1 MKYNGLIK
9 SIIIVLMIVTIIIS
23 IILVYLSKKKTKT
36 ELEGEIAPEGDLILD
51 TDGGIVQ
58 NFNEYDTVKSCINS
72 LILYAKA
79 GNNTAI
85 EEITEGEYIFQNVK
99 FSNNNRIMLA
109 PVYRIDNDAG
119 NVNFVSFKVDNESSN
134 IYGIVI
140 LDGANQ
146 TFKILKASEADYNN
160 AKNHNIDNKYKKYTS
175 IDIKTYNKFRYSL
188 LNEGDVIKQYF
199 NDYIQKANYYPEE
212 AYNILDEK
220 YKTNKFNTFLD
231 FQNYLNQ
238 RKEQLEALD
247 IYNIKT
253 SNDFKTDE
261 EYESYLMNFKSKG
274 LKQYLI
280 KDYETYRLYICI
292 DDYDNYYAF
301 KETGAMEYSLYLD
314 DYNILLAED
323 LYQYNS
329 VDNKGKAALN
339 VKRFLKAVNQED
351 YIYAYNMLS
360 EGFKKN
366 YFETL
371 QKFIKY
377 IENQNIDY
385 NNIKNIEVR
394 EESNIYIC
402 ILKTN
407 DNKTMQFNVQ
417 LLDNQ
422 EYKISFKV
430 EETK

>member
-9 SIIIVLMIVTIIIS
+9 SIIIILLIVVIAIS
-23 IILVYLSKKKTKT
+23 VILLCLSKKTNKTA
-36 ELEGEIAPEGDLILD
+36 EGEEIAPEGELFLD
-51 TDGGIVQ
+51 KNGEIIQ
-58 NFNEYDTVKSCINS
+58 NFSEYNTVKSCINS

-79 GNNTAI
+79 GNNNAI
-85 EEITEGEYIFQNVK
+85 KEIIDGGYIFENVVFPK
-99 FSNNNRIMLA
+99 NSRLMLA
-109 PVYRIDNDAG
+109 PVYRVDNEAG
-119 NVNFVSFKVDNESSN
+119 NVNFVSFKINNQN
-134 IYGIVI
+134 IYGIII

-146 TFKILKASEADYNN
+146 TFKILKASETDYNN
-160 AKNHNIDNKYKKYTS
+160 AKNHNIESKYKEYIKIDEKTFNKYKYS
-175 IDIKTYNKFRYSL
+175 IVEDADI
-188 LNEGDVIKQYF
+188 IKQYF

-402 ILKTN
+402 I
-407 DNKTMQFNVQ
+407 
-417 LLDNQ
+417 
-422 EYKISFKV
+422 
-430 EETK
+430 

>member
-9 SIIIVLMIVTIIIS
+9 SIIIILLIVVIAIS
-23 IILVYLSKKKTKT
+23 VILLCLSKKTNKTA
-36 ELEGEIAPEGDLILD
+36 EGEEIAPEGELFLD
-51 TDGGIVQ
+51 KNGEIIQ
-58 NFNEYDTVKSCINS
+58 NFSEYNTVKSCINS

-79 GNNTAI
+79 GNNNAI
-85 EEITEGEYIFQNVK
+85 KEIIDGGYIFENVVFPK
-99 FSNNNRIMLA
+99 NSRLMLA
-109 PVYRIDNDAG
+109 PVYRVDNEAG
-119 NVNFVSFKVDNESSN
+119 NVNFVSFKINNQN
-134 IYGIVI
+134 IYGIII

-146 TFKILKASEADYNN
+146 TFKILKASETDYNN
-160 AKNHNIDNKYKKYTS
+160 AKNHNIESKYKEYIKIDEKTFNKYKYS
-175 IDIKTYNKFRYSL
+175 IVEDADI
-188 LNEGDVIKQYF
+188 IKQYF

-385 NNIKNIEVR
+385 NNIKNIEVI

>member
-1 MKYNGLIK
+1 
-9 SIIIVLMIVTIIIS
+9 
-23 IILVYLSKKKTKT
+23 
-36 ELEGEIAPEGDLILD
+36 
-51 TDGGIVQ
+51 
-58 NFNEYDTVKSCINS
+58 
-72 LILYAKA
+72 
-79 GNNTAI
+79 
-85 EEITEGEYIFQNVK
+85 
-99 FSNNNRIMLA
+99 
-109 PVYRIDNDAG
+109 
-119 NVNFVSFKVDNESSN
+119 
-134 IYGIVI
+134 
-140 LDGANQ
+140 
-146 TFKILKASEADYNN
+146 
-160 AKNHNIDNKYKKYTS
+160 
-175 IDIKTYNKFRYSL
+175 
-188 LNEGDVIKQYF
+188 
-199 NDYIQKANYYPEE
+199 
-212 AYNILDEK
+212 
-220 YKTNKFNTFLD
+220 
-231 FQNYLNQ
+231 
-238 RKEQLEALD
+238 
-247 IYNIKT
+247 
-253 SNDFKTDE
+253 
-261 EYESYLMNFKSKG
+261 
-274 LKQYLI
+274 
-280 KDYETYRLYICI
+280 
-292 DDYDNYYAF
+292 
-301 KETGAMEYSLYLD
+301 MEYSLYLD

>member
-9 SIIIVLMIVTIIIS
+9 SIIIILLIVVIAIS
-23 IILVYLSKKKTKT
+23 VILLCLSKKTNKTA
-36 ELEGEIAPEGDLILD
+36 EGEEIAPEGELFLD
-51 TDGGIVQ
+51 KNGEIIQ
-58 NFNEYDTVKSCINS
+58 NFSEYNTVKSCINS

-79 GNNTAI
+79 GNNNAI
-85 EEITEGEYIFQNVK
+85 KEIIDGGYIFENVVFPK
-99 FSNNNRIMLA
+99 NSRLMLA
-109 PVYRIDNDAG
+109 PVYRVDNEAG
-119 NVNFVSFKVDNESSN
+119 NVNFVSFKINNQN
-134 IYGIVI
+134 IYGIII

-146 TFKILKASEADYNN
+146 TFKILKASETDYNN
-160 AKNHNIDNKYKKYTS
+160 AKNHNIESKYKEYIKIDEKTFNKYKYS
-175 IDIKTYNKFRYSL
+175 IVEDADI
-188 LNEGDVIKQYF
+188 IKQYF

-385 NNIKNIEVR
+385 NNIKNIDIT

>member
-9 SIIIVLMIVTIIIS
+9 SIIIILLIVVIAIS
-23 IILVYLSKKKTKT
+23 VILLCLSKKTNKTA
-36 ELEGEIAPEGDLILD
+36 EGEEIAPEGELFLD
-51 TDGGIVQ
+51 KNGEIIQ
-58 NFNEYDTVKSCINS
+58 NFSEYNTVKSCINS

-79 GNNTAI
+79 GNNNAI
-85 EEITEGEYIFQNVK
+85 KEIIDGGYIFENVVFPK
-99 FSNNNRIMLA
+99 NSRLMLD
-109 PVYRIDNDAG
+109 PVYRVDNEAG
-119 NVNFVSFKVDNESSN
+119 NVNFVSFKINNQN
-134 IYGIVI
+134 IYGIII

-146 TFKILKASEADYNN
+146 TFKILKASETDYNN
-160 AKNHNIDNKYKKYTS
+160 AKNHNIESKYKEYIKIDEKTFNKYEYS
-175 IDIKTYNKFRYSL
+175 IVEDADI
-188 LNEGDVIKQYF
+188 IKQYF

-323 LYQYNS
+323 LHQYNS
-329 VDNKGKAALN
+329 IDNKGKAALN

-366 YFETL
+366 YFKTL
-371 QKFIKY
+371 QEFTKY
-377 IENQNIDY
+377 IEDQNIDY
-385 NNIKNIEVR
+385 NNIKNIDIT

-422 EYKISFKV
+422 AYKISFKV
-430 EETK
+430 NK

>member
-9 SIIIVLMIVTIIIS
+9 SIIIILLIVVIAIS
-23 IILVYLSKKKTKT
+23 VILLCLSKKTNKTA
-36 ELEGEIAPEGDLILD
+36 EGEEIAPEGELFLD
-51 TDGGIVQ
+51 KNGEIIQ
-58 NFNEYDTVKSCINS
+58 NFSEYNTVKSCINS

-79 GNNTAI
+79 GNNNAI
-85 EEITEGEYIFQNVK
+85 KEIIDGGYIFENVVFPK
-99 FSNNNRIMLA
+99 NSRLMLA
-109 PVYRIDNDAG
+109 PVYRVDNEAG
-119 NVNFVSFKVDNESSN
+119 NVNFVSFKINNQN
-134 IYGIVI
+134 IYGIII

-146 TFKILKASEADYNN
+146 TFKILKASETDYNN
-160 AKNHNIDNKYKKYTS
+160 AKNHNIESKYKEYIKIDEKTFNKYKYS
-175 IDIKTYNKFRYSL
+175 IVEDADI
-188 LNEGDVIKQYF
+188 IKQYF

-323 LYQYNS
+323 LHQYNS
-329 VDNKGKAALN
+329 IDNKGKAALN

>member
-1 MKYNGLIK
+1 MC
-9 SIIIVLMIVTIIIS
+9 
-23 IILVYLSKKKTKT
+23 LSKKTNKTA
-36 ELEGEIAPEGDLILD
+36 EGEEIAPEGELFLD
-51 TDGGIVQ
+51 KNGEIIQ
-58 NFNEYDTVKSCINS
+58 NFSEYNTVKSCINS

-79 GNNTAI
+79 GNNNAI
-85 EEITEGEYIFQNVK
+85 KEIIDGGYIFENVVFPK
-99 FSNNNRIMLA
+99 NSRLMLA
-109 PVYRIDNDAG
+109 PVYRGDNEAG
-119 NVNFVSFKVDNESSN
+119 NVNFVSFKINNQN
-134 IYGIVI
+134 IYGIII

-146 TFKILKASEADYNN
+146 TFKILKASETDYNN
-160 AKNHNIDNKYKKYTS
+160 AKNHNIESKYKEYIKIDEKTFNKYKYS
-175 IDIKTYNKFRYSL
+175 IVEDADI
-188 LNEGDVIKQYF
+188 IKQYF

-377 IENQNIDY
+377 IVLIF
-385 NNIKNIEVR
+385 I
-394 EESNIYIC
+394 
-402 ILKTN
+402 
-407 DNKTMQFNVQ
+407 
-417 LLDNQ
+417 
-422 EYKISFKV
+422 
-430 EETK
+430 

>member
-9 SIIIVLMIVTIIIS
+9 SIIIILLIVVIAIS
-23 IILVYLSKKKTKT
+23 VILLCLSKKTNKTA
-36 ELEGEIAPEGDLILD
+36 EGEEIAPEGELFLD
-51 TDGGIVQ
+51 KNGEIIQ
-58 NFNEYDTVKSCINS
+58 NFSEYNTVKSCINS

-79 GNNTAI
+79 GNNNAI
-85 EEITEGEYIFQNVK
+85 KEIIDGGYIFENVVFPK
-99 FSNNNRIMLA
+99 NSRLMLD
-109 PVYRIDNDAG
+109 PVYRVDNEAG
-119 NVNFVSFKVDNESSN
+119 NVNFVSFKINNQN
-134 IYGIVI
+134 IYGIII

-146 TFKILKASEADYNN
+146 TFKILKASETDYNN
-160 AKNHNIDNKYKKYTS
+160 AKNHNIESKYKEYIKIDEKTFNKYKYS
-175 IDIKTYNKFRYSL
+175 IVEDADI
-188 LNEGDVIKQYF
+188 IKQYF

>member
-9 SIIIVLMIVTIIIS
+9 SIIIILLIVVIAIS
-23 IILVYLSKKKTKT
+23 VILLCLSKKTNKTA
-36 ELEGEIAPEGDLILD
+36 EGEEIAPEGELFLD
-51 TDGGIVQ
+51 KNGEIIQ
-58 NFNEYDTVKSCINS
+58 NFSEYNTVKSCINS

-79 GNNTAI
+79 GNNNAI
-85 EEITEGEYIFQNVK
+85 KEIIDGGYIFENVVFPK
-99 FSNNNRIMLA
+99 NSRLMLD
-109 PVYRIDNDAG
+109 PVYRVDNEAG
-119 NVNFVSFKVDNESSN
+119 NVNFVSFKVNNQN
-134 IYGIVI
+134 IYGIII

-146 TFKILKASEADYNN
+146 TFKILKASETDYNN
-160 AKNHNIDNKYKKYTS
+160 AKNHNIESKYKEYIKIDEKTFNKYKYS
-175 IDIKTYNKFRYSL
+175 IVEDADI
-188 LNEGDVIKQYF
+188 IKQYF

>member
-9 SIIIVLMIVTIIIS
+9 SIIIILLIVVIAIS
-23 IILVYLSKKKTKT
+23 VILLCLSKKTNKTA
-36 ELEGEIAPEGDLILD
+36 EGEEIAPEGELFLD
-51 TDGGIVQ
+51 KNGEIIQ
-58 NFNEYDTVKSCINS
+58 NFSEYNTVKSCINS

-79 GNNTAI
+79 GNNNAI
-85 EEITEGEYIFQNVK
+85 NEIIDGGYIFENVVFPK
-99 FSNNNRIMLA
+99 NSRLMLA
-109 PVYRIDNDAG
+109 PVYRVDNEAG
-119 NVNFVSFKVDNESSN
+119 NVNFVSFKINNQN
-134 IYGIVI
+134 IYGIII

-146 TFKILKASEADYNN
+146 TFKILKASETDYNN
-160 AKNHNIDNKYKKYTS
+160 AKNHNIESKYKEYIKIDEKTFNKYKYS
-175 IDIKTYNKFRYSL
+175 IVEDADI
-188 LNEGDVIKQYF
+188 IKQYF

-385 NNIKNIEVR
+385 NNIKNIDIT

>member
-9 SIIIVLMIVTIIIS
+9 SIIIILLIVVIAIS
-23 IILVYLSKKKTKT
+23 VILLCLSKKTNKTA
-36 ELEGEIAPEGDLILD
+36 EGEEIAPEGELFLD
-51 TDGGIVQ
+51 KNGEIIQ
-58 NFNEYDTVKSCINS
+58 NFSEYNTVKSCINS

-79 GNNTAI
+79 GNNNAI
-85 EEITEGEYIFQNVK
+85 KEIIDGGYIFENVVFPK
-99 FSNNNRIMLA
+99 NSRLMLA
-109 PVYRIDNDAG
+109 PVYRVDNEAG
-119 NVNFVSFKVDNESSN
+119 NVNFVSFKINNQN
-134 IYGIVI
+134 IYGIII

-146 TFKILKASEADYNN
+146 TFKILKASETDYNN
-160 AKNHNIDNKYKKYTS
+160 AKNHNIESKYKEYIKIDEKTFNKYKYS
-175 IDIKTYNKFRYSL
+175 IVEDADI
-188 LNEGDVIKQYF
+188 IKQYF

>member
-9 SIIIVLMIVTIIIS
+9 SIIIILLIVVIAIS
-23 IILVYLSKKKTKT
+23 VILLCLSKKTNKTA
-36 ELEGEIAPEGDLILD
+36 EGEEIAPEGELFLD
-51 TDGGIVQ
+51 KNGEIIQ
-58 NFNEYDTVKSCINS
+58 NFSEYNTVKSCINS

-79 GNNTAI
+79 GNNNAI
-85 EEITEGEYIFQNVK
+85 KEIIDGGYIFENVVFPK
-99 FSNNNRIMLA
+99 NSRLMLD
-109 PVYRIDNDAG
+109 PVYRVDNEAG
-119 NVNFVSFKVDNESSN
+119 NVNFVSFKINNQN
-134 IYGIVI
+134 IYGIII

-146 TFKILKASEADYNN
+146 TFKILKASETDYNN
-160 AKNHNIDNKYKKYTS
+160 AKNHNIESKYKEYIKIDEKTFNKYEYS
-175 IDIKTYNKFRYSL
+175 IVEDADI
-188 LNEGDVIKQYF
+188 IKQYF

>member
-9 SIIIVLMIVTIIIS
+9 SIIIILLIVVIAIS
-23 IILVYLSKKKTKT
+23 VILLCLSKKTNKTA
-36 ELEGEIAPEGDLILD
+36 EGEEIAPEGELFLD
-51 TDGGIVQ
+51 KNGEIIQ
-58 NFNEYDTVKSCINS
+58 NFSEYNTVKSCINS

-79 GNNTAI
+79 GNNNAI
-85 EEITEGEYIFQNVK
+85 KEIIDGGYIFENVVFPK
-99 FSNNNRIMLA
+99 NSRLMLA
-109 PVYRIDNDAG
+109 PVYRVDNEAG
-119 NVNFVSFKVDNESSN
+119 NVNFVSFKINNQN
-134 IYGIVI
+134 IYGIII

-146 TFKILKASEADYNN
+146 TFKILKASETDYNN
-160 AKNHNIDNKYKKYTS
+160 AKNHNIESKYKEYIKIDEKTFNKYKYS
-175 IDIKTYNKFRYSL
+175 IVEDADI
-188 LNEGDVIKQYF
+188 IKQYF

-422 EYKISFKV
+422 ENKISFKV

>member
-9 SIIIVLMIVTIIIS
+9 SIIIILLIVVIAIS
-23 IILVYLSKKKTKT
+23 VILLCLSKKTNKTA
-36 ELEGEIAPEGDLILD
+36 EGEEIAPEGELFLD
-51 TDGGIVQ
+51 KNGEIIQ
-58 NFNEYDTVKSCINS
+58 NFSEYNTIKSCINS

-79 GNNTAI
+79 GNNNAI
-85 EEITEGEYIFQNVK
+85 KEIIDGGYIFENVVFPK
-99 FSNNNRIMLA
+99 NSRLMLA
-109 PVYRIDNDAG
+109 PVYRVDNEAG
-119 NVNFVSFKVDNESSN
+119 NVNFVSFKINNQN
-134 IYGIVI
+134 IYGIII

-146 TFKILKASEADYNN
+146 TFKILKASETDYNN
-160 AKNHNIDNKYKKYTS
+160 AKNHNIESKYKEYIKIDEKTFNKYKYS
-175 IDIKTYNKFRYSL
+175 IVEDADI
-188 LNEGDVIKQYF
+188 IKQYF

>member
-1 MKYNGLIK
+1 MTYNGLIK
-9 SIIIVLMIVTIIIS
+9 SIIIILLIVVIAIS
-23 IILVYLSKKKTKT
+23 VILLCLSKKTNKTV
-36 ELEGEIAPEGDLILD
+36 EGEEIAPEGELFLD
-51 TDGGIVQ
+51 KNGEIIQ
-58 NFNEYDTVKSCINS
+58 NFSEYNTVKSCINS

-79 GNNTAI
+79 GNNNAI
-85 EEITEGEYIFQNVK
+85 KEIIDGGYIFENVVFPK
-99 FSNNNRIMLA
+99 NSRLMLD
-109 PVYRIDNDAG
+109 PVYRVDNEAG
-119 NVNFVSFKVDNESSN
+119 NVNFVSFKINNQN
-134 IYGIVI
+134 IYGIII

-146 TFKILKASEADYNN
+146 TFKILKASETDYNN
-160 AKNHNIDNKYKKYTS
+160 AKNHNIESKYKEYIKIDEKTFNKYEYS
-175 IDIKTYNKFRYSL
+175 IVEDADI
-188 LNEGDVIKQYF
+188 IKQYF

-231 FQNYLNQ
+231 FKNYLNQ

>member
-9 SIIIVLMIVTIIIS
+9 SIIIIVLIVVIAIS
-23 IILVYLSKKKTKT
+23 VILLCLSKKTNKTA
-36 ELEGEIAPEGDLILD
+36 EGEEIAPEGELFLD
-51 TDGGIVQ
+51 KNGEIIQ
-58 NFNEYDTVKSCINS
+58 NFSEYNTVKSCINS

-79 GNNTAI
+79 GNNNAI
-85 EEITEGEYIFQNVK
+85 KEIIDGGYIFENVVFPK
-99 FSNNNRIMLA
+99 NSRLMLA
-109 PVYRIDNDAG
+109 PVYRVDNEAG
-119 NVNFVSFKVDNESSN
+119 NVNFVSFKINNQN
-134 IYGIVI
+134 IYGIII

-146 TFKILKASEADYNN
+146 TFKILKASETDYNN
-160 AKNHNIDNKYKKYTS
+160 AKNHNIESKYKEYIKIDEKTFNKYKYS
-175 IDIKTYNKFRYSL
+175 IVEDADI
-188 LNEGDVIKQYF
+188 IKQYF

>member
-9 SIIIVLMIVTIIIS
+9 SIIIILLIVVIAIS
-23 IILVYLSKKKTKT
+23 VILLCLSKKTNKTA
-36 ELEGEIAPEGDLILD
+36 EGEEIAPEGELFLD
-51 TDGGIVQ
+51 KNGEIIQ
-58 NFNEYDTVKSCINS
+58 NFSEYNTVKSCINS

-79 GNNTAI
+79 GNNNAI
-85 EEITEGEYIFQNVK
+85 KEIIDGGYIFENVVFPK
-99 FSNNNRIMLA
+99 NSRLMLA
-109 PVYRIDNDAG
+109 PVYRVDNEAG
-119 NVNFVSFKVDNESSN
+119 NVNFVSFKINNQN
-134 IYGIVI
+134 IYGIII

-146 TFKILKASEADYNN
+146 TFKILKASETDYNN
-160 AKNHNIDNKYKKYTS
+160 AKNHNIESKYKEYIKIDEKTFNKYEYS
-175 IDIKTYNKFRYSL
+175 IVEDADI
-188 LNEGDVIKQYF
+188 IKQYF

-366 YFETL
+366 YFKTL
-371 QKFIKY
+371 QEFTKY
-377 IENQNIDY
+377 IEDQNIDY
-385 NNIKNIEVR
+385 NNIKNIDIT

>member
-9 SIIIVLMIVTIIIS
+9 SIIIILLIVVIAIS
-23 IILVYLSKKKTKT
+23 VILLCLSKKTNKTA
-36 ELEGEIAPEGDLILD
+36 EGEEIAPEGELFLD
-51 TDGGIVQ
+51 KNGEIIQ
-58 NFNEYDTVKSCINS
+58 NFSEYNTVKSCINS

-79 GNNTAI
+79 GNNNAI
-85 EEITEGEYIFQNVK
+85 KEIIDGGYIFENVVFPK
-99 FSNNNRIMLA
+99 NSRLMLA
-109 PVYRIDNDAG
+109 PVYRVDNEAG
-119 NVNFVSFKVDNESSN
+119 NVNFVSFKINNQN
-134 IYGIVI
+134 IYGIII

-146 TFKILKASEADYNN
+146 TFKILKASETDYNN
-160 AKNHNIDNKYKKYTS
+160 AKNHNIESKYKEYIKIDEKTFNKYKYS
-175 IDIKTYNKFRYSL
+175 IVEDADI
-188 LNEGDVIKQYF
+188 IKQYF

-366 YFETL
+366 YFKTL
-371 QKFIKY
+371 QEFTKY
-377 IENQNIDY
+377 IEDQNIDY
-385 NNIKNIEVR
+385 NNIKNIDIT

-422 EYKISFKV
+422 AYKISFKV
-430 EETK
+430 NK

>member
-9 SIIIVLMIVTIIIS
+9 SIIIILLIVVIAIS
-23 IILVYLSKKKTKT
+23 VILLCLSKKTNKTA
-36 ELEGEIAPEGDLILD
+36 EGEEIAPEGELFLD
-51 TDGGIVQ
+51 KNGEIIQ
-58 NFNEYDTVKSCINS
+58 NFSEYNTVKSCINS

-79 GNNTAI
+79 GNNNAI
-85 EEITEGEYIFQNVK
+85 KEIIDGGYIFENVVFPK
-99 FSNNNRIMLA
+99 NSRLMLA
-109 PVYRIDNDAG
+109 PVYRVDNEAG
-119 NVNFVSFKVDNESSN
+119 NVNFVSFKVNNQN
-134 IYGIVI
+134 IYGIII

-146 TFKILKASEADYNN
+146 TFKILKASETDYNN
-160 AKNHNIDNKYKKYTS
+160 AKNHNIESKYKEYIKIDEKTFNKYKYS
-175 IDIKTYNKFRYSL
+175 IVEDADI
-188 LNEGDVIKQYF
+188 IKQYF

>member
-9 SIIIVLMIVTIIIS
+9 SIIIILLIVVIAIS
-23 IILVYLSKKKTKT
+23 VILLCLSKKTNKTA
-36 ELEGEIAPEGDLILD
+36 EGEEIAPEGELFLD
-51 TDGGIVQ
+51 KNGEIIQ
-58 NFNEYDTVKSCINS
+58 NFSEYNTVKSCINS

-79 GNNTAI
+79 GNNNAI
-85 EEITEGEYIFQNVK
+85 KEIIDGGYIFENVVFPK
-99 FSNNNRIMLA
+99 NSRLMLA
-109 PVYRIDNDAG
+109 PVYRVDNEAG
-119 NVNFVSFKVDNESSN
+119 NVNFVSFKINNQN
-134 IYGIVI
+134 IYGIII

-146 TFKILKASEADYNN
+146 TFKILKASETDYNN
-160 AKNHNIDNKYKKYTS
+160 AKNHNIESKYKEYIKIDEKTFNKYKYS
-175 IDIKTYNKFRYSL
+175 IVEDADI
-188 LNEGDVIKQYF
+188 IKQYF

-323 LYQYNS
+323 LHQYNS
-329 VDNKGKAALN
+329 IDNKGKAALN

-402 ILKTN
+402 ILRRK
-407 DNKTMQFNVQ
+407 
-417 LLDNQ
+417 
-422 EYKISFKV
+422 KIIVNFQRI
-430 EETK
+430 

>member
-9 SIIIVLMIVTIIIS
+9 SIIIILLIVVIAIS
-23 IILVYLSKKKTKT
+23 VILLCLSKKTNKTA
-36 ELEGEIAPEGDLILD
+36 EGEEIAPEGELFLD
-51 TDGGIVQ
+51 KNGEIIQ
-58 NFNEYDTVKSCINS
+58 NFSEYNTVKSCINS

-79 GNNTAI
+79 GNNNAI
-85 EEITEGEYIFQNVK
+85 KEIIDGGYIFENVVFPK
-99 FSNNNRIMLA
+99 NSRLMLA
-109 PVYRIDNDAG
+109 PVYRVDNEAG
-119 NVNFVSFKVDNESSN
+119 NVNFVSFKINNQN
-134 IYGIVI
+134 IYGIII

-146 TFKILKASEADYNN
+146 TFKILKASETDYNN
-160 AKNHNIDNKYKKYTS
+160 AKNHNIESKYKEYIKIDEKTFNKYKYS
-175 IDIKTYNKFRYSL
+175 IVEDADI
-188 LNEGDVIKQYF
+188 IKQYF

-329 VDNKGKAALN
+329 VDNKEKAALN

>member
-9 SIIIVLMIVTIIIS
+9 SIIIILLIVVIAIS
-23 IILVYLSKKKTKT
+23 VILLCLSKKTNKTA
-36 ELEGEIAPEGDLILD
+36 EGEEIAPEGELFLD
-51 TDGGIVQ
+51 KNGEIIQ
-58 NFNEYDTVKSCINS
+58 NFSEYNTVKSCINS

-79 GNNTAI
+79 GNNNAI
-85 EEITEGEYIFQNVK
+85 KEIIDGGYIFENVVFPK
-99 FSNNNRIMLA
+99 NSRLMLD
-109 PVYRIDNDAG
+109 PIYRVDNEAG
-119 NVNFVSFKVDNESSN
+119 NVNFVSFKINNQN
-134 IYGIVI
+134 IYGIII

-146 TFKILKASEADYNN
+146 TFKILKASETDYNN
-160 AKNHNIDNKYKKYTS
+160 AKNHNIESKYKEYIKIDEKTFNKYKYS
-175 IDIKTYNKFRYSL
+175 IVEDADI
-188 LNEGDVIKQYF
+188 IKQYF

>member
-9 SIIIVLMIVTIIIS
+9 SIIIILLIVVIAIS
-23 IILVYLSKKKTKT
+23 VILLCLSKKTNKTA
-36 ELEGEIAPEGDLILD
+36 EGEEIAPEGELFLD
-51 TDGGIVQ
+51 KNGEIIQ
-58 NFNEYDTVKSCINS
+58 NFSEYNTVKSCINS

-79 GNNTAI
+79 GNNNAI
-85 EEITEGEYIFQNVK
+85 KEIIDGGYIFENVVFPK
-99 FSNNNRIMLA
+99 NSRLMLA
-109 PVYRIDNDAG
+109 PVYRVDNEAG
-119 NVNFVSFKVDNESSN
+119 NVNFVSFKINNQN
-134 IYGIVI
+134 IYGIII

-146 TFKILKASEADYNN
+146 TFKILKASETDYNN
-160 AKNHNIDNKYKKYTS
+160 AKNHNIESKYKEYIKIDEKTFNKYKYS
-175 IDIKTYNKFRYSL
+175 IVEDADI
-188 LNEGDVIKQYF
+188 IKQYF

-261 EYESYLMNFKSKG
+261 EYESYLMNFMSKG

>member
-9 SIIIVLMIVTIIIS
+9 SIIIILLIVVIAIS
-23 IILVYLSKKKTKT
+23 VILLCLSKKTNKTA
-36 ELEGEIAPEGDLILD
+36 EGEEIAPEGELFLD
-51 TDGGIVQ
+51 KNGEIIQ
-58 NFNEYDTVKSCINS
+58 NFSEYNTVKSCINS

-79 GNNTAI
+79 GNNNAI
-85 EEITEGEYIFQNVK
+85 KEIIDGGYIFENVVFPK
-99 FSNNNRIMLA
+99 NSRLMLA
-109 PVYRIDNDAG
+109 PVYRVDNEAG
-119 NVNFVSFKVDNESSN
+119 NVNFVSFKINNQN
-134 IYGIVI
+134 IYGIII

-146 TFKILKASEADYNN
+146 TFKILKASETDYNN
-160 AKNHNIDNKYKKYTS
+160 AKNHNIESKYKEYIKIDEKTFNKYKYS
-175 IDIKTYNKFRYSL
+175 IVEDADI
-188 LNEGDVIKQYF
+188 IKQYF

-253 SNDFKTDE
+253 SNDFTTDE

>member
-9 SIIIVLMIVTIIIS
+9 SIIIILLIVVIAIS
-23 IILVYLSKKKTKT
+23 VILLCLSKKTNKTA
-36 ELEGEIAPEGDLILD
+36 EGEEIAPEGELFLD
-51 TDGGIVQ
+51 KNGEIIQ
-58 NFNEYDTVKSCINS
+58 NFSEYNTVKSCINS

-79 GNNTAI
+79 GNNNAI
-85 EEITEGEYIFQNVK
+85 KEIIDGGYIFENVVFPK
-99 FSNNNRIMLA
+99 NSRLMLA
-109 PVYRIDNDAG
+109 PVYRVDNEAG
-119 NVNFVSFKVDNESSN
+119 NVNFVSFKINNQN
-134 IYGIVI
+134 IYGIII

-146 TFKILKASEADYNN
+146 TFKILKASETDYNN
-160 AKNHNIDNKYKKYTS
+160 AKNHNIESKYKEYIKIDEKTFNKYKYS
-175 IDIKTYNKFRYSL
+175 IVEDADI
-188 LNEGDVIKQYF
+188 IKQYF

-360 EGFKKN
+360 EGFNKN